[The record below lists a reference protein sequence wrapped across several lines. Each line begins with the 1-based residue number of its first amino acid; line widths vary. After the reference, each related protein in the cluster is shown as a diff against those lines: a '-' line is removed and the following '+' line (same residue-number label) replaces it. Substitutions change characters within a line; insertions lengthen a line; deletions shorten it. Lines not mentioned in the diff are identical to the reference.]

1 MDQDLTP
8 EQMTAQQQALELL
21 ARSGISLANFFRAT
35 NSGLS
40 NIIGDP
46 NGVWRQIAPGS
57 RPAGE
62 RYSPDSAVRNVS
74 PPQQGDIF
82 NRCLAAG
89 ADAGPFDRWKSMPRV
104 ESDRSIANILDN

>member
-35 NSGLS
+35 NSGLADV
-40 NIIGDP
+40 IGNP
-46 NGVWRQIAPGS
+46 NAVGRQLMGT

-62 RYSPDSAVRNVS
+62 RYSPDSAVRDV
-74 PPQQGDIF
+74 PRDIF
-82 NRCLAAG
+82 NRSGLAAG
-89 ADAGPFDRWKSMPRV
+89 ADAGLMRPHWV
-104 ESDRSIANILDN
+104 VQV